1 MLMSENKK
9 RSRNA
14 DDLRKKHEKV
24 LEKKWKKRSKNHKS
38 CSDNKKSRVIFGS
51 IYFFYPFDVSIL
63 VIEVETTT

>member
-1 MLMSENKK
+1 MIRVNRESANRLLEEAQMLMSENKK

-38 CSDNKKSRVIFGS
+38 CSDNKKSR
-51 IYFFYPFDVSIL
+51 
-63 VIEVETTT
+63 E